1 MTLRALIVD
10 DSLTVRMHLAT
21 ALEAAGFEA
30 VVAATGTD
38 ARRELALGT
47 FALVILDVI
56 LPDDNGVEIL
66 RTIRETPS
74 SARTPV
80 MLLSTEAEVSDRIR
94 GLATGADEYIGKP
107 YEVSYVTSRARA
119 LLRRSGGGSV
129 AAPTILLVDDSAT
142 FRHMLREKLEAAG
155 YQVLQAETGEEGLR
169 LAADARPHALLID
182 SQLPGI
188 DGATVIRRIRLD
200 STLRRTPCVLITA
213 SDDKDAEVSAL
224 DAGAD
229 AFVRKGEDID
239 VALARLSAVVR
250 SALSQPPPDASQT
263 SALGTKRILAVDDS
277 PLYLEPLAA
286 ALRSDGYEVAVA
298 GSGEEALELIAV
310 QPLDCILIDL
320 VMPGMGGQET
330 CRRIK
335 ASPGIRDTPLI
346 MLTSRDDRESMIEGL
361 SAGADDYIVKS
372 ADIQVIRSRIAAQLR
387 RKQFEDE
394 SRHIREELLRK
405 EMEAQEARAAR
416 ELAKTRSALLAD
428 LERKNKE
435 LEAFSYS
442 VSHDLRGPLRTIDG
456 FSAALLEDCGE
467 QLDDVGKSHLRR
479 VREAARR
486 MGDLIDDLLKLS
498 RIGRGAL
505 NVAPVDLS
513 ALVREVYD
521 DLARKQPERPV
532 ELVTPE
538 AAIADADGR
547 MMLVVFENLLGN
559 AFKFTSKTEAPR
571 IEFGAERRGGE
582 LVYYVRDNGAG
593 FDMRYAAKLFSPFQ
607 RLHREAD
614 FPGTGIGLATTYRV
628 IDRHGGRIWA
638 EGAVGAGATIYFT
651 LSAKP
656 EAPVS
661 SRL

>member
-10 DSLTVRMHLAT
+10 DSLTVRMHLAS
-21 ALEAAGFEA
+21 ALESAGFEA
-30 VVAATGTD
+30 VLAATGTD
-38 ARRELALGT
+38 ARRALAMEL
-47 FALVILDVI
+47 FDLVILDVI

-66 RTIRETPS
+66 RSIRETPA

-80 MLLSTEAEVSDRIR
+80 MLLSTEAEVRNRIR

-119 LLRRSGGGSV
+119 LLRRAGGGNETT
-129 AAPTILLVDDSAT
+129 PTILLVDDSAT
-142 FRHMLREKLEAAG
+142 FRNMLREKLEGAG
-155 YQVLQAETGEEGLR
+155 YQVLLAETGEEGLR
-169 LAADARPHALLID
+169 LAADSRPHALLID

-213 SDDKDAEVSAL
+213 SDDKDAEVAAL

-239 VALARLSAVVR
+239 IALARLSAVVR
-250 SALSQPPPDASQT
+250 SAVNQPPVDPGQT

-277 PLYLEPLAA
+277 PLYLDTLGA
-286 ALRSDGYEVAVA
+286 ALRSDGYEVALA
-298 GSGEEALELIAV
+298 GSGEEALDLIAV
-310 QPLDCILIDL
+310 QPVDCILIDM
-320 VMPGMGGQET
+320 VMPGVGGKEI
-330 CRRIK
+330 CRRLK

-372 ADIQVIRSRIAAQLR
+372 ADLQVIRSRIAAQLR

-394 SRHIREELLRK
+394 SRQIREELLRK

-467 QLDDVGKSHLRR
+467 QLDEVGKSHLRR

-513 ALVREVYD
+513 SLVREVFD
-521 DLARKQPERPV
+521 DLARKQPERRV
-532 ELVTPE
+532 ELVSPE
-538 AAIADADGR
+538 ALIAEADGR

-559 AFKFTSKTEAPR
+559 AFKFTSKTDSPR
-571 IEFGAERRGGE
+571 IEFGCEPRGSE
-582 LVYYVRDNGAG
+582 TVYFVRDNGAG
-593 FDMRYAAKLFSPFQ
+593 FDMRYASKLFGPFQ
-607 RLHREAD
+607 RLHRATE
-614 FPGTGIGLATTYRV
+614 FPGTGIGLATVQR
-628 IDRHGGRIWA
+628 IASRHGGRIWA
-638 EGAVGAGATIYFT
+638 EAEPGKGATFRFS
-651 LSAKP
+651 L
-656 EAPVS
+656 
-661 SRL
+661 